1 MKIKVLTDMEWG
13 TKIKMINLYP
23 KDDSKTK
30 SSHMLCEVWN
40 MSNEPLHWTNDGFW
54 FARTFWENIIAY
66 NYQYSHDILSY
77 IKIYITVLKP

>member
-1 MKIKVLTDMEWG
+1 
-13 TKIKMINLYP
+13 
-23 KDDSKTK
+23 
-30 SSHMLCEVWN
+30 MLCEVWN